1 MIVSCNDSQFPLL
14 FDLDRALVLLADNAD
29 PGLSA
34 VQNDLFSV
42 LVIVFGRLGLRVL
55 FMLDKGQFE
64 KAEILLQE
72 SFEES
77 KGDYE
82 KIQITACYA
91 ELLFETERFDQ
102 AYEKA
107 VYILENTDE
116 YENDCERET
125 AKNIIKKIDL
135 ERKNGSN

>member
-1 MIVSCNDSQFPLL
+1 MNIKFQK
-14 FDLDRALVLLADNAD
+14 A
-29 PGLSA
+29 
-34 VQNDLFSV
+34 
-42 LVIVFGRLGLRVL
+42 L

>member
-1 MIVSCNDSQFPLL
+1 MNIKFQK
-14 FDLDRALVLLADNAD
+14 A
-29 PGLSA
+29 
-34 VQNDLFSV
+34 
-42 LVIVFGRLGLRVL
+42 L

-77 KGDYE
+77 KSDYE

-91 ELLFETERFDQ
+91 EFLFETERFDQ

-116 YENDCERET
+116 YENGCERET